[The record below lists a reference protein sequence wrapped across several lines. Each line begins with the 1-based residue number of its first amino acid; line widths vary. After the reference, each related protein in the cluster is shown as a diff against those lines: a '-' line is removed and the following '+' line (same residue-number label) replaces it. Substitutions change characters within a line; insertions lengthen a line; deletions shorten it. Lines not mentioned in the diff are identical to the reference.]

1 MPKHY
6 KGKTGTAY
14 KKAMKE
20 HKVSVKKKK
29 TVKNSAKKS

>member
-6 KGKTGTAY
+6 KGKTGTTY

-20 HKVSVKKKK
+20 HKKAVRAKKKR
-29 TVKNSAKKS
+29 KKK

>member
-6 KGKTGTAY
+6 RGKTGSAY

-20 HKVSVKKKK
+20 HKAAVKKKK
-29 TVKNSAKKS
+29 KKRK